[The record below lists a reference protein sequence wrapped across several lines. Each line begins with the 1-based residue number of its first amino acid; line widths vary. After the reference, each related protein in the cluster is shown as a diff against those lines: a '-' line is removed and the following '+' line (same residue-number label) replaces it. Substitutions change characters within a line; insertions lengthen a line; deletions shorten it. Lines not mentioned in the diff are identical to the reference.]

1 VTLALLSTQPPPLFP
16 VGPGHKP
23 NVRVAEAQLAPGQI
37 QDLADIMG
45 DVLKA
50 KGSLELTFQLRV
62 EVAGKDVP
70 SDAAIDAINAVLKTV
85 STDIEIR

>member
-1 VTLALLSTQPPPLFP
+1 VTLALLSTQPPPPLP
-16 VGPGHKP
+16 TSPTHQP
-23 NVRVAEAQLAPGQI
+23 NVRVGEAQLAPGQI